1 MGNLMT
7 RSLPDHYLPTELPLV
22 YPEEYCV
29 YPTNRRKTPEELE
42 MYRMNAKSLSE
53 CQAGEFP
60 FYGDEGTAKNYRHS
74 IGNILAKM
82 TTLKAYYDQVY
93 TTGLRGGKINGLIQ
107 LFCNQVN
114 ILCHH
119 YEIFFRESSVKVDKY
134 VEKRKQIAR
143 DGYKDLKNLSLII
156 YLNERRNPI
165 LFKLVRQRVKFQARQ
180 VQKLVDH
187 FHRTFCPVLTN
198 AIPKPNAPPMRIAA
212 SPTSAQIIP
221 FYDDSKFGI
230 IVD

>member
-1 MGNLMT
+1 MLFPICTWNFCFSF
-7 RSLPDHYLPTELPLV
+7 RISV
-22 YPEEYCV
+22 Y
-29 YPTNRRKTPEELE
+29 
-42 MYRMNAKSLSE
+42 
-53 CQAGEFP
+53 F
-60 FYGDEGTAKNYRHS
+60 
-74 IGNILAKM
+74 
-82 TTLKAYYDQVY
+82 
-93 TTGLRGGKINGLIQ
+93 Q

-230 IVD
+230 IVDWVNPVYLICNFVLNLENLHVFLNSTFTISPVSLIFVLNFRTEDYIICWDV